1 MSGGSRRAGATQ
13 PSRAVHDVRKAGA
26 DRAGALASRSG
37 AQTLARGLDLIE
49 RVVDEPMTVRDLAAS
64 AGLTLQTTRRLTAT
78 LVQSGFLSH
87 SRGGRFRAG
96 PKLVQLGVR
105 GQSQL
110 NFRDIAREPLEAL
123 SEATGAP
130 SFLGERDRDHSV
142 HLHRVEGT
150 QRVTV
155 STPVGTRRQLA
166 ETSLGKAL
174 LLDDP
179 ESEWD
184 RLFAEA
190 GEPFRPVGWK
200 ARMRQFRTTGV
211 VIHDAASPDRIRAIA
226 APVRDASGRIVA
238 AISIVMA
245 AQYAD
250 DERVRQFAPLVA
262 GAARAISEQLG
273 MK

>member
-1 MSGGSRRAGATQ
+1 MSDTG
-13 PSRAVHDVRKAGA
+13 PLV
-26 DRAGALASRSG
+26 SRSG
-37 AQTLARGLDLIE
+37 AQTLERGLDLLE
-49 RVVDEPMTVRDLAAS
+49 RIVEEPMTVRDLAAS
-64 AGLTLQTTRRLTAT
+64 AGLGLPTTRRLTAT
-78 LVQSGFLSH
+78 LVQLGFLSH

-110 NFRDIAREPLEAL
+110 NFCDIAREPLQAL
-123 SEATGAP
+123 SQATGAP

-142 HLHRVEGT
+142 HLHRAEGT

-155 STPVGTRRQLA
+155 STPIGTRRRLP

-174 LLDDP
+174 LLDDS

-190 GEPFRPVGWK
+190 GEQFRPEGWK
-200 ARMRQFRTTGV
+200 TQMRQFRTTGV
-211 VIHDAASPDRIRAIA
+211 VIHDTASPDQIRAIA

-245 AQYAD
+245 VQYAD
-250 DERVRQFAPLVA
+250 RERVQQFAPMVA
-262 GAARAISEQLG
+262 ETACAISGQLG
-273 MK
+273 MKRALTIRS